1 MHRNARVTCRVVRRS
16 SVKAVTPAPPT
27 TTVGELRA
35 SGHQQKTLRHE
46 IRDNLLAALR
56 EGRDPWPGLHGFED
70 TVIPQLERALIAG
83 HDVVLLGE
91 RGQGKTRLLRTLVGL
106 LDEWTPVIEGSELG
120 EHPFEPITP
129 VSRRRAEELG
139 DELPVAWRH
148 RDERYA
154 EKLATPDTSVADLI
168 GDVDPMKV
176 AEGRSLGD
184 PETIHFGLIPRS
196 HRGIVAI
203 NELPDL
209 AERIQVAMLNVMEER
224 DIQIRGYVL
233 RLPLDVLVVASANP
247 EDYTNRGRI
256 ITPLKDRFGAEIRT
270 HYPTELDDEVRV
282 IRQEAHLAADVPD
295 HLVEILARFTR
306 ALRESSAVDQRS
318 GVSARFAIAGAETIA
333 AAALHRATVQGEAEP
348 VARVVDLETAVDVLG
363 GKIEFESGE
372 EGREREVLTHLL
384 RTATAE
390 TVRQHFRG
398 LDFAVLVDALESG
411 IMITTGEQV
420 TARDFLT
427 GLPVLGESEL
437 YDDVCDRLGAGERRP
452 AGRRHR
458 AGPRG
463 ALPRPQGQQG
473 VRRRRDRLWLGD
485 VRGHGSRYG
494 RYDGGPDPLAPPVD
508 LAEALD
514 AIGED
519 VMAGYSPERAMQEFL
534 RRGGRDQAGLDDLA
548 RRVAE
553 RRRDLL
559 QRHHLDGTLQE
570 VRELL
575 DHAVLEERK
584 QLARDV
590 TMDDGD
596 RALREMQL
604 ENLPPSPAAAVSE
617 LASYD
622 WQSREAR
629 EDYEKIKDLLGRE
642 MLDQRFAGMK
652 QALENAT
659 DEDRAAINEMLQDLN
674 ELLDKHRRGEDT
686 QADFDEFMDKHGDF
700 FPENPRDHRRAAR
713 RARPAGGRR
722 PADAQLDD
730 PGAARR
736 ARRPRRAGLRQPRA
750 DAVAGPARRQPAG
763 AAPGRGL
770 GRLRAVRGRARGWA
784 SATAPASSRTS
795 PTSTS
800 SPSSSRSRTAAPGW
814 TTSTST
820 SWRASSATRRP
831 STPAPSSGSSR
842 RCATAAPSSAAPTAS
857 CGSRPKA
864 MRQLGKSLLRDV
876 ADRMSGRQGQRDLRR
891 AGAAGELSGATREWA
906 FGDTEP
912 WDVTRTVHNAVVRT
926 VAEGGSTADGVRL
939 RIEDVEVQETEARTQ
954 AAWRCSSTRRSRW
967 RWTAAGCR

>member
-1 MHRNARVTCRVVRRS
+1 MHRNARVTCRVARLS
-16 SVKAVTPAPPT
+16 SVKAVTSAPPT
-27 TTVGELRA
+27 TTVGDLRA

-91 RGQGKTRLLRTLVGL
+91 RGQGKTRLLRTLAGL

-129 VSRRRAEELG
+129 ASRRRAEELG

-282 IRQEAHLAADVPD
+282 IRQEAHLVADVPD

-333 AAALHRATVQGEAEP
+333 AAALHRATVQGEDEP

-398 LDFAVLVDALESG
+398 LDFAVLVDAIESG

-437 YDDVCDRLGAGERRP
+437 YDDVCDRLGAGERRRSGP
-452 AGRRHR
+452 ARSSWPSRGSTWPARSARSPAAARPSMARR
-458 AGPRG
+458 
-463 ALPRPQGQQG
+463 
-473 VRRRRDRLWLGD
+473 

-534 RRGGRDQAGLDDLA
+534 RRGGRDQTGLDDLA

-559 QRHHLDGTLQE
+559 QRHNLDGTLQE

-590 TMDDGD
+590 DHGRRRPRPARDAAGEPPAQPRRRGE
-596 RALREMQL
+596 RAGVLRLAEPRGPRGLREDQG
-604 ENLPPSPAAAVSE
+604 PARPGDARPAVRRHE
-617 LASYD
+617 AG
-622 WQSREAR
+622 AR
-629 EDYEKIKDLLGRE
+629 ER
-642 MLDQRFAGMK
+642 
-652 QALENAT
+652 
-659 DEDRAAINEMLQDLN
+659 
-674 ELLDKHRRGEDT
+674 HRRGPR
-686 QADFDEFMDKHGDF
+686 GDQ
-700 FPENPRDHRRAAR
+700 RDAAGPQRAAR
-713 RARPAGGRR
+713 QAP
-722 PADAQLDD
+722 
-730 PGAARR
+730 
-736 ARRPRRAGLRQPRA
+736 PRRGHPGGLRRVHGQARGLLP
-750 DAVAGPARRQPAG
+750 GEPAR
-763 AAPGRGL
+763 
-770 GRLRAVRGRARGWA
+770 
-784 SATAPASSRTS
+784 
-795 PTSTS
+795 TSTS
-800 SPSSSRSRTAAPGW
+800 CSTRSPSGRPPRSGC
-814 TTSTST
+814 
-820 SWRASSATRRP
+820 ATR
-831 STPAPSSGSSR
+831 
-842 RCATAAPSSAAPTAS
+842 
-857 CGSRPKA
+857 
-864 MRQLGKSLLRDV
+864 
-876 ADRMSGRQGQRDLRR
+876 
-891 AGAAGELSGATREWA
+891 
-906 FGDTEP
+906 
-912 WDVTRTVHNAVVRT
+912 
-926 VAEGGSTADGVRL
+926 
-939 RIEDVEVQETEARTQ
+939 
-954 AAWRCSSTRRSRW
+954 
-967 RWTAAGCR
+967 